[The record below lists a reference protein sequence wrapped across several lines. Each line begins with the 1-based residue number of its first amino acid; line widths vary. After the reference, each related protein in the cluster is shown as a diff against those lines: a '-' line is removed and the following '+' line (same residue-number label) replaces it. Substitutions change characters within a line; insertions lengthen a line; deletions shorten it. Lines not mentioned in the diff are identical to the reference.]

1 MIKRRKT
8 RTVTVGNVKIG
19 SDYPVVI
26 QSMAKTDTSDTGATI
41 REIRELEA
49 CGCELVRVAVKGMES
64 ARAIS
69 VIKKEINIPLVADI
83 HFDHKLALEAIRQG
97 ADKVRINPGN
107 ITDLAG
113 MDRII
118 DEAGERG
125 IPVRIGVNSG
135 SLPEGP
141 GDEGDTADRMVSL
154 ALRHLEHF
162 RKRDFHDIVI
172 SLKASDVVSTV
183 EAYKKMAAECDYPL
197 HLGVTAAGPYVDG
210 IVRSSV
216 GIGALLLEGIGDTI
230 RVSLT
235 DKAVA
240 EVDTAKRIL
249 SSLEIRSFG
258 PGIISC
264 PTCGRC
270 QVDLISIVEDFETK
284 LKRVTG
290 HGSRAT
296 DKSLTVAIMGCE
308 VNGPGEARDA
318 DIGIAFG
325 SGKGAIFRKGEIV
338 KTVDA
343 DHAVEELLN
352 MVREFV
358 A

>member
-1 MIKRRKT
+1 
-8 RTVTVGNVKIG
+8 
-19 SDYPVVI
+19 
-26 QSMAKTDTSDTGATI
+26 MAKTDTSDVAATI
-41 REIRELEA
+41 CEIQELEA
-49 CGCELVRVAVKGMES
+49 CGCELVRVAVKGLEA

-69 VIKKEINIPLVADI
+69 AIKKEINIPLVADI
-83 HFDHKLALEAIRQG
+83 HFDHELALEAIKQG

-107 ITDLAG
+107 ITDLTG

-135 SLPEGP
+135 SLPEGSGNK
-141 GDEGDTADRMVSL
+141 GDMAEGMVSL
-154 ALRHLEHF
+154 ALKHLERF
-162 RKRDFHDIVI
+162 RKRDFHDIVV

-183 EAYKKMAAECDYPL
+183 KAYEKFAVECDYPL

-240 EVDTAKRIL
+240 EVDAAKRIL
-249 SSLEIRSFG
+249 SSVGIRSFG
-258 PGIISC
+258 PKIISC

-270 QVDLISIVEDFETK
+270 QVDLVSIVGEFETE

-290 HGSRAT
+290 HPSTSLGTGGSRAT
-296 DKSLTVAIMGCE
+296 DESLTVAIMGCE

-325 SGKGAIFRKGEIV
+325 SNRGAIFRKGKIV

-343 DHAVEELLN
+343 DHAVEELLA
-352 MVREFV
+352 MVRKFV
-358 A
+358 P